1 MGCKAGPGPYQ
12 PTGNLRMG
20 NNRGMRPTSPALF
33 SLALAFTSFAF
44 IPPAHAAQDGKA
56 RSEQEDTRQK
66 LQGVRKDIENLTK
79 EQRDTANARDSANA
93 ALAKQ
98 AEQVSAAARA
108 VRDTDGELEQR
119 KHDLDQLSE
128 QRAGMQ
134 AGLEKQKGALGDLLR
149 ATYTLG
155 RGSDLQLLLGDEDV
169 NRISRALAYS
179 RYFQEN
185 RVEQIR
191 SLLADLSR
199 LQEVESAITTEQ
211 QKLEATRAER
221 TKRASE
227 LEKQRTEQQKL
238 VSQAD
243 SKYKDQAQRIAALK
257 QNEQDMN
264 ALVAKLQKVIDE
276 AAKAAEPAP
285 APKGSPAA
293 AAAPMGNLRG
303 NLPWPTNG
311 PVHAFGSGV
320 IIVAPRGSEVK
331 AVARGR
337 VVFANFLRGYGM
349 MIIVNHGNGFMSMYG
364 NNETLMH
371 GVGDMVEAGEVVG
384 TAAAPAGDNGAYF
397 ELRQGGKPI
406 DARGWLG
413 KRH

>member
-1 MGCKAGPGPYQ
+1 
-12 PTGNLRMG
+12 
-20 NNRGMRPTSPALF
+20 MRPIRIPSAL
-33 SLALAFTSFAF
+33 LATALVLAPLPSAL
-44 IPPAHAAQDGKA
+44 AAQDGKA
-56 RSEQEDTRQK
+56 RTEQDQARQK
-66 LQGVRKDIENLTK
+66 LDTVRKDIESLTK
-79 EQRDTANARDSANA
+79 EQRETANARDSANA

-108 VRDTDGELEQR
+108 VRDTDAELAQR
-119 KHDLDQLSE
+119 KHDLDQLGE
-128 QRAGMQ
+128 QKAQMQ
-134 AGLEKQKGALGDLLR
+134 RGLETQKGALGDLLR

-179 RYFQEN
+179 RYFQQN
-185 RVEQIR
+185 RVERIKG
-191 SLLADLSR
+191 LLADLSR
-199 LQEVESAITTEQ
+199 LQEVEAAITAEQ

-221 TKRASE
+221 GKRAAE
-227 LEKQRTEQQKL
+227 LEKQRGEQQKL
-238 VSQAD
+238 VAETD
-243 SKYKDQAQRIAALK
+243 SKYKDQTQRMAALK

-264 ALVAKLQKVIDE
+264 ALVARLQKVIDE

-285 APKGSPAA
+285 SPKGAPAA
-293 AAAPMGNLRG
+293 APLGNLRG
-303 NLPWPTNG
+303 NLPWPASG
-311 PVHAFGSGV
+311 AVHAYGNGV
-320 IIVAPRGSEVK
+320 IIVAPHGSEVK

-364 NNETLMH
+364 NNETLLH
-371 GVGDMVEAGEVVG
+371 GVGDMVEAGEAVG
-384 TAAAPAGDNGAYF
+384 TASAPVGDSGAYF

>member
-1 MGCKAGPGPYQ
+1 
-12 PTGNLRMG
+12 
-20 NNRGMRPTSPALF
+20 MRPTFRLP
-33 SLALAFTSFAF
+33 LALTLAIATLT
-44 IPPAHAAQDGKA
+44 PLLPAHAAQDGKT
-56 RSEQEDTRQK
+56 RSQQDEARQK
-66 LQGVRKDIENLTK
+66 LEGVRKDIDNLTK
-79 EQRDTANARDSANA
+79 EQRETANARDSANA

-108 VRDTDGELEQR
+108 VRETDGDLQQRQHDLEQ
-119 KHDLDQLSE
+119 LNA
-128 QRAGMQ
+128 QRAQME
-134 AGLEKQKGALGDLLR
+134 AGLSKQKDALGDLLR

-179 RYFQEN
+179 KYFQDN
-185 RVEQIR
+185 RVEKIR
-191 SLLADLSR
+191 GLLADLSR
-199 LQEVESAITTEQ
+199 LQEVEAAITAEQ

-221 TKRASE
+221 ESRAAE
-227 LEKQRTEQQKL
+227 LEKQRASQAKL
-238 VSQAD
+238 VAEAD
-243 SKYKDQAQRIAALK
+243 SKYKDQAQRMAALK

-264 ALVAKLQKVIDE
+264 SLVGRLQKVIDD
-276 AAKAAEPAP
+276 AAKAEAARAAVEAAP
-285 APKGSPAA
+285 APKGTPAA
-293 AAAPMGNLRG
+293 APVGNMRG
-303 NLPWPTNG
+303 NLPWPANG

-364 NNETLMH
+364 NNETLLH
-371 GVGDMVEAGEVVG
+371 GVGDTVEAGQAVG

-406 DARGWLG
+406 DARGWLS
-413 KRH
+413 KKH

>member
-1 MGCKAGPGPYQ
+1 
-12 PTGNLRMG
+12 
-20 NNRGMRPTSPALF
+20 MRPIPRLL
-33 SLALAFTSFAF
+33 LALALALALALVSFATT
-44 IPPAHAAQDGKA
+44 PLARAAQDGKA
-56 RSEQEDTRQK
+56 QGEQKDARQK
-66 LQGVRKDIENLTK
+66 LEGVRKDIESLTR
-79 EQRDTANARDSANA
+79 EQRETANTRDSANA

-98 AEQVSAAARA
+98 AEQVSAAAKA
-108 VRDTDGELEQR
+108 VRDTEA
-119 KHDLDQLSE
+119 DLDQRRHDMEQLNA
-128 QRAGMQ
+128 QRAEMQ
-134 AGLEKQKGALGDLLR
+134 AGLDKQKGALGDLLR

-185 RVEQIR
+185 RVERIR
-191 SLLADLSR
+191 GLLADLSR
-199 LQEVESAITTEQ
+199 LQEVETAITAEQ
-211 QKLEATRAER
+211 QKLEAARAER
-221 TKRASE
+221 EKRAAE
-227 LEKQRTEQQKL
+227 LEKQRGAQQKL
-238 VSQAD
+238 VAEAD
-243 SKYKDQAQRIAALK
+243 AKYKDQAQRMTALK

-264 ALVAKLQKVIDE
+264 ALVVRLQKVIDE

-285 APKGSPAA
+285 PPKGTPS
-293 AAAPMGNLRG
+293 AAPLSNLRG
-303 NLPWPTNG
+303 NLSWPANG
-311 PVHAFGSGV
+311 LVHAYGNGV

-337 VVFANFLRGYGM
+337 VIFASFLRGYGM

-364 NNETLMH
+364 NNETLLH
-371 GVGDMVEAGEVVG
+371 GVGDMVEAGEAVG

>member
-1 MGCKAGPGPYQ
+1 
-12 PTGNLRMG
+12 
-20 NNRGMRPTSPALF
+20 MRPASRLPTL
-33 SLALAFTSFAF
+33 LALTLALSAP
-44 IPPAHAAQDGKA
+44 IPPAFAAQDARAKA
-56 RSEQEDTRQK
+56 EQEDTRQK
-66 LQGVRKDIENLTK
+66 LDGVRKEIEGLAK
-79 EQRDTANARDSANA
+79 EQRDTVNTRDSANA

-108 VRDTDGELEQR
+108 VRDTDGELEAR
-119 KHDLDQLSE
+119 KHDLDQLNQ
-128 QRAGMQ
+128 QRNAMQ
-134 AGLEKQKGALGDLLR
+134 ATLEKQKGALGDLLR

-185 RVEQIR
+185 RVERIR
-191 SLLADLSR
+191 GLLADLSR
-199 LQEVESAITTEQ
+199 LQEVETAITAEQ
-211 QKLEATRAER
+211 DKLAATRTER
-221 TKRASE
+221 EKRAAE
-227 LEKQRTEQQKL
+227 LEKQRGEQQKL
-238 VSQAD
+238 VAEAD
-243 SKYKDQAQRIAALK
+243 AKYKDQAQRIAALK

-264 ALVAKLQKVIDE
+264 ALVVRLQKVIDE

-285 APKGSPAA
+285 APKGAPP
-293 AAAPMGNLRG
+293 AAPMGNLRG

-311 PVHAFGSGV
+311 PVHAYGSGV

-364 NNETLMH
+364 NNETLLH
-371 GVGDMVEAGEVVG
+371 GVGDMVEAGETVG

>member
-1 MGCKAGPGPYQ
+1 
-12 PTGNLRMG
+12 
-20 NNRGMRPTSPALF
+20 MRPLPRL
-33 SLALAFTSFAF
+33 SLALTAVLATCVAL
-44 IPPAHAAQDGKA
+44 PPVHAAQETKA
-56 RSEQEDTRQK
+56 RAQQDDARQK
-66 LQGVRKDIENLTK
+66 LEGVRKDIDNLTK
-79 EQRDTANARDSANA
+79 AQRETANSRDSANA
-93 ALAKQ
+93 ALARQ
-98 AEQVSAAARA
+98 AEQVATAAKA
-108 VRDTDGELEQR
+108 VRATDQDLQQRQRDLEQ
-119 KHDLDQLSE
+119 LGA
-128 QRAGMQ
+128 QRAEMQ
-134 AGLEKQKGALGDLLR
+134 AHLDTQKGALGDLLR

-169 NRISRALAYS
+169 SRISRALAYS
-179 RYFQEN
+179 RYFQQN

-191 SLLADLSR
+191 GLLAELSR
-199 LQEVESAITTEQ
+199 LQDVEAAITAEQ

-221 TKRASE
+221 EKRAGE
-227 LEKQRTEQQKL
+227 LERQRADQAKL
-238 VSQAD
+238 VAEAD

-264 ALVAKLQKVIDE
+264 SLVVRLQKVIDD

-285 APKGSPAA
+285 APKGAPAA
-293 AAAPMGNLRG
+293 APVGNLRG
-303 NLPWPTNG
+303 NLPWPTDG

-349 MIIVNHGNGFMSMYG
+349 MIIVNHGNGYMSMYG
-364 NNETLMH
+364 NNETLLH
-371 GVGDMVEAGEVVG
+371 GVGDMVEAGEAVG

-406 DARGWLG
+406 DARGWLS
-413 KRH
+413 KKH

>member
-1 MGCKAGPGPYQ
+1 
-12 PTGNLRMG
+12 
-20 NNRGMRPTSPALF
+20 MRPILRLPATLI
-33 SLALAFTSFAF
+33 LATFTCA
-44 IPPAHAAQDGKA
+44 IALPARSAQDAKA
-56 RSEQEDTRQK
+56 RAEQQDARQK
-66 LQGVRKDIENLTK
+66 LEGVRKDIETLTR
-79 EQRDTANARDSANA
+79 EQRETANARDSANA
-93 ALAKQ
+93 ALARQ

-108 VRDTDGELEQR
+108 VRETEVELEQR
-119 KHDLDQLSE
+119 RHDLDQLNA
-128 QRAGMQ
+128 QRAEMQ
-134 AGLEKQKGALGDLLR
+134 AGLDKQKDALGDLLR

-185 RVEQIR
+185 RVERIR

-199 LQEVESAITTEQ
+199 LQEVEAAITAEQ
-211 QKLEATRAER
+211 QKLEASRTERETRA
-221 TKRASE
+221 KD
-227 LEKQRTEQQKL
+227 LEKQRAEQQKL
-238 VSQAD
+238 VAETD
-243 SKYKDQAQRIAALK
+243 SKYKDQAQRMAALK

-264 ALVAKLQKVIDE
+264 ALVARLQKVIDE

-285 APKGSPAA
+285 APKGAPAS
-293 AAAPMGNLRG
+293 APMGNLRG
-303 NLPWPTNG
+303 NLPWPANG
-311 PVHAFGSGV
+311 PVHAYGNGV

-331 AVARGR
+331 AVSRGR
-337 VVFANFLRGYGM
+337 VVFASFLRGYGM

-364 NNETLMH
+364 NNETLLH
-371 GVGDMVEAGEVVG
+371 GVGDTVEAGEAVG
-384 TAAAPAGDNGAYF
+384 TAAAPAGDNGVYF

>member
-1 MGCKAGPGPYQ
+1 
-12 PTGNLRMG
+12 
-20 NNRGMRPTSPALF
+20 MRPIRIPSALLATALVLAPLPA
-33 SLALAFTSFAF
+33 AL
-44 IPPAHAAQDGKA
+44 AAQDGKA
-56 RSEQEDTRQK
+56 RTEQDQARQK
-66 LQGVRKDIENLTK
+66 LDTVRKDIESLTK
-79 EQRDTANARDSANA
+79 EQRETANARDSANA

-108 VRDTDGELEQR
+108 VRDTDAELAQR
-119 KHDLDQLSE
+119 KHDLDQLGE
-128 QRAGMQ
+128 QKAQMQ
-134 AGLEKQKGALGDLLR
+134 RGLETQKGALGDLLR

-179 RYFQEN
+179 RYFQQN
-185 RVEQIR
+185 RVERIKG
-191 SLLADLSR
+191 LLADLSR
-199 LQEVESAITTEQ
+199 LQEVEAAITAEQ
-211 QKLEATRAER
+211 QKLEAARAER
-221 TKRASE
+221 GKRAAE
-227 LEKQRTEQQKL
+227 LEKQRGEQQKL
-238 VSQAD
+238 VAEAD
-243 SKYKDQAQRIAALK
+243 SKYKDQAQRMAALK

-264 ALVAKLQKVIDE
+264 ALVARLQKVIDE

-285 APKGSPAA
+285 SPKGAPPAA
-293 AAAPMGNLRG
+293 PLGNLRG
-303 NLPWPTNG
+303 NLPWPASG
-311 PVHAFGSGV
+311 AVHAYGNGV
-320 IIVAPRGSEVK
+320 IIVAPHGSEVK

-364 NNETLMH
+364 NNETLLH
-371 GVGDMVEAGEVVG
+371 GVGDMVEAGEAVG
-384 TAAAPAGDNGAYF
+384 TASAPVGDSGAYF

>member
-1 MGCKAGPGPYQ
+1 
-12 PTGNLRMG
+12 
-20 NNRGMRPTSPALF
+20 MRPIHRLSVALF
-33 SLALAFTSFAF
+33 LTTFTFVTAL
-44 IPPAHAAQDGKA
+44 PARSAQDAKA
-56 RSEQEDTRQK
+56 RAEQQDARQK
-66 LQGVRKDIENLTK
+66 LEGVRKDIETLTR
-79 EQRDTANARDSANA
+79 EQRETANARDSANA
-93 ALAKQ
+93 ALARQ

-108 VRDTDGELEQR
+108 VRETEAELEQR
-119 KHDLDQLSE
+119 RHDLEQLNA
-128 QRAGMQ
+128 QRAEMQ
-134 AGLEKQKGALGDLLR
+134 AGLDKQKGALSDLLR

-185 RVEQIR
+185 RVERIR
-191 SLLADLSR
+191 GLLADLSR
-199 LQEVESAITTEQ
+199 LQEVEAAITAEQ
-211 QKLEATRAER
+211 QKLEASRAER
-221 TKRASE
+221 GKRAAE
-227 LEKQRTEQQKL
+227 LEKQRAEQQKL
-238 VSQAD
+238 VAEAD
-243 SKYKDQAQRIAALK
+243 SKYKDQAQRMAALK

-264 ALVAKLQKVIDE
+264 ALVARLQKVIDE

-285 APKGSPAA
+285 APKGAP

-303 NLPWPTNG
+303 NLPWPATG
-311 PVHAFGSGV
+311 PVHAYGNGV

-331 AVARGR
+331 AVSRGR

-364 NNETLMH
+364 NNETLLH
-371 GVGDMVEAGEVVG
+371 GVGDTVEAGEAVG
-384 TAAAPAGDNGAYF
+384 TAAAPAGDNGVYF

>member
-1 MGCKAGPGPYQ
+1 
-12 PTGNLRMG
+12 
-20 NNRGMRPTSPALF
+20 MRPVPRLP
-33 SLALAFTSFAF
+33 LALVFALVTF
-44 IPPAHAAQDGKA
+44 APLPPAHAEQDAKA
-56 RSEQEDTRQK
+56 RAQQEEARQK
-66 LQGVRKDIENLTK
+66 LEGVRKDIDALTR
-79 EQRDTANARDSANA
+79 EQRETANARDSANA

-108 VRDTDGELEQR
+108 VRATEAELEQR
-119 KHDLDQLSE
+119 RQDLQQLNQQKSDI
-128 QRAGMQ
+128 QS
-134 AGLEKQKGALGDLLR
+134 GLDKQKGALGDLLR

-155 RGSDLQLLLGDEDV
+155 RASDLQLLLGDEDV

-185 RVEQIR
+185 RVERIR
-191 SLLADLSR
+191 GLLADLSR
-199 LQEVESAITTEQ
+199 LQEVEAAITAEQ
-211 QKLEATRAER
+211 QKLEAARAER
-221 TKRASE
+221 EKRAGE

-238 VSQAD
+238 VAEAD
-243 SKYKDQAQRIAALK
+243 SKYKDQAQRMAALK

-264 ALVAKLQKVIDE
+264 ALVSRLQKVIDE

-285 APKGSPAA
+285 VPKGAPAS
-293 AAAPMGNLRG
+293 APMGNLRG
-303 NLPWPTNG
+303 NLPWPANG
-311 PVHAFGSGV
+311 PVHAYGNGV

-337 VVFANFLRGYGM
+337 VVFASFLRGYGM

-364 NNETLMH
+364 NNETLLH
-371 GVGDMVEAGEVVG
+371 GVGDTVEAGEAVG

>member
-1 MGCKAGPGPYQ
+1 
-12 PTGNLRMG
+12 
-20 NNRGMRPTSPALF
+20 MRPIRIPSALLATA
-33 SLALAFTSFAF
+33 LALA
-44 IPPAHAAQDGKA
+44 PLPAALAAQDGKA
-56 RSEQEDTRQK
+56 RTEQDQARQK
-66 LQGVRKDIENLTK
+66 LDTVRKDIESLTK

-108 VRDTDGELEQR
+108 VRDTDAELAQR
-119 KHDLDQLSE
+119 KHDLDQLGE
-128 QRAGMQ
+128 QKDQMQ
-134 AGLEKQKGALGDLLR
+134 RGLDAQNGALGDLLR

-169 NRISRALAYS
+169 NRISRALTYS
-179 RYFQEN
+179 RYFQQN
-185 RVEQIR
+185 RLERIKG
-191 SLLADLSR
+191 LLADLSR
-199 LQEVESAITTEQ
+199 LQEVEAAITAEQ

-221 TKRASE
+221 GKRAAE
-227 LEKQRTEQQKL
+227 LEKQRGEQQKL
-238 VSQAD
+238 VTEAN
-243 SKYKDQAQRIAALK
+243 SKYKDQAQRMAALK

-264 ALVAKLQKVIDE
+264 ALVTRLQKVIDE

-285 APKGSPAA
+285 SPKGGPAA
-293 AAAPMGNLRG
+293 APLGNLRG
-303 NLPWPTNG
+303 NLPWPASG
-311 PVHAFGSGV
+311 AVHAYGSGV
-320 IIVAPRGSEVK
+320 IIVAPHGSEVK

-364 NNETLMH
+364 NNETLLH
-371 GVGDMVEAGEVVG
+371 GVGDMVEAGEAVG
-384 TAAAPAGDNGAYF
+384 TASAPVGDSGAYF

>member
-1 MGCKAGPGPYQ
+1 
-12 PTGNLRMG
+12 
-20 NNRGMRPTSPALF
+20 MRPIPCLP
-33 SLALAFTSFAF
+33 LALTLAIATLAPFL
-44 IPPAHAAQDGKA
+44 PAYAAQDGKTRTQQDEA
-56 RSEQEDTRQK
+56 REK
-66 LQGVRKDIENLTK
+66 LEGVRKDIDNLTK
-79 EQRDTANARDSANA
+79 EQRETANARDSANA

-98 AEQVSAAARA
+98 AEQVSAAAKA
-108 VRDTDGELEQR
+108 VRATDGDLQQRQHDLEQ
-119 KHDLDQLSE
+119 LNA
-128 QRAGMQ
+128 QRAEME
-134 AGLEKQKGALGDLLR
+134 AGLSKQKDALGDLLR

-179 RYFQEN
+179 KYFQDN
-185 RVEQIR
+185 RLEKIR
-191 SLLADLSR
+191 GLLADLSR
-199 LQEVESAITTEQ
+199 LQEVEAAITAEQ

-221 TKRASE
+221 ETRAAE
-227 LEKQRTEQQKL
+227 LEKQRASQAKL
-238 VSQAD
+238 VAEAD
-243 SKYKDQAQRIAALK
+243 SKYKDQAQRMAALK

-264 ALVAKLQKVIDE
+264 ALVGRLQKVIDD
-276 AAKAAEPAP
+276 AAKAEAARAAVEAAP
-285 APKGSPAA
+285 APKGTPAA
-293 AAAPMGNLRG
+293 APVGNMRG
-303 NLPWPTNG
+303 NLPWPANG

-364 NNETLMH
+364 NNETLLH
-371 GVGDMVEAGEVVG
+371 GVGDTVEAGQAVG

-406 DARGWLG
+406 DARGWLS
-413 KRH
+413 KKH

>member
-1 MGCKAGPGPYQ
+1 
-12 PTGNLRMG
+12 
-20 NNRGMRPTSPALF
+20 MRPFPRLPLF
-33 SLALAFTSFAF
+33 LTLALAAVAP
-44 IPPAHAAQDGKA
+44 IPPAFAAQDAKA
-56 RSEQEDTRQK
+56 KAEQEDTRQK
-66 LQGVRKDIENLTK
+66 LEGVRKEIEGLAK
-79 EQRDTANARDSANA
+79 DQRETANTRDSANA

-108 VRDTDGELEQR
+108 VRDTDGELEAR
-119 KHDLDQLSE
+119 KHDLDQLNQ
-128 QRAGMQ
+128 QRNEMQ

-185 RVEQIR
+185 RVERIR
-191 SLLADLSR
+191 GLLADLSR
-199 LQEVESAITTEQ
+199 LQEVENAITADQER
-211 QKLEATRAER
+211 LAATRTER
-221 TKRASE
+221 EKRAAE
-227 LEKQRTEQQKL
+227 LEKQRSEQQKL
-238 VSQAD
+238 VAEAD
-243 SKYKDQAQRIAALK
+243 ARYKDQAQRIAALK

-264 ALVAKLQKVIDE
+264 ALVVRLQKVIDE

-285 APKGSPAA
+285 APKG
-293 AAAPMGNLRG
+293 APPSAPLGNLRG

-311 PVHAFGSGV
+311 PVHAYGSGV

-364 NNETLMH
+364 NNETLLH

>member
-1 MGCKAGPGPYQ
+1 
-12 PTGNLRMG
+12 
-20 NNRGMRPTSPALF
+20 MRPIRLLPAL
-33 SLALAFTSFAF
+33 LATALVLA
-44 IPPAHAAQDGKA
+44 PLPAALAAQDGKA
-56 RSEQEDTRQK
+56 RTEQDQARQK
-66 LQGVRKDIENLTK
+66 LDTVRKDIESLTK
-79 EQRDTANARDSANA
+79 EQRETANTRDSANA

-108 VRDTDGELEQR
+108 VRDTDTELAQR
-119 KHDLDQLSE
+119 QHDLDQLGQQKAE
-128 QRAGMQ
+128 MQR
-134 AGLEKQKGALGDLLR
+134 GLDKQKGALGDLLR
-149 ATYTLG
+149 ATYSLG

-179 RYFQEN
+179 RYFQQN
-185 RVEQIR
+185 RVDRIKG
-191 SLLADLSR
+191 LLADLSK
-199 LQEVESAITTEQ
+199 LQEVETAITAEQ
-211 QKLEATRAER
+211 QKLEASRAER
-221 TKRASE
+221 SKRAAE
-227 LEKQRTEQQKL
+227 LEKQRGEQQKL
-238 VSQAD
+238 VAEANSR
-243 SKYKDQAQRIAALK
+243 YKDQAQRMAALK

-285 APKGSPAA
+285 APKGAPPS
-293 AAAPMGNLRG
+293 APMGNLRG
-303 NLPWPTNG
+303 NLPWPASG
-311 PVHAFGSGV
+311 AVHAYGSGV

-364 NNETLMH
+364 NNETLLH
-371 GVGDMVEAGEVVG
+371 GVGDMVEAGEAVG
-384 TAAAPAGDNGAYF
+384 TASAPVGDSGAYF

>member
-1 MGCKAGPGPYQ
+1 
-12 PTGNLRMG
+12 
-20 NNRGMRPTSPALF
+20 MRPRPRLAF
-33 SLALAFTSFAF
+33 ILALAAVSLSPT
-44 IPPAHAAQDGKA
+44 PPALAAQEVKA
-56 RSEQEDTRQK
+56 RTQQEEARQK
-66 LQGVRKDIENLTK
+66 LEGVRKDIDNLTK
-79 EQRDTANARDSANA
+79 EQRETANARDSANA

-98 AEQVSAAARA
+98 AEQVSAAAKA
-108 VRDTDGELEQR
+108 VRATDGDLQQRQHDLEQ
-119 KHDLDQLSE
+119 LNA
-128 QRAGMQ
+128 QRAGME
-134 AGLEKQKGALGDLLR
+134 AGLSKQKDALGDLLR

-179 RYFQEN
+179 RYFQDN
-185 RVEQIR
+185 RVEKIHG
-191 SLLADLSR
+191 LLADLSR
-199 LQEVESAITTEQ
+199 LQEVEAAITAEQ

-221 TKRASE
+221 EARAAE
-227 LEKQRTEQQKL
+227 LEKQRTSQAKL
-238 VSQAD
+238 VAEAD

-264 ALVAKLQKVIDE
+264 ALVSRLQKVIDE

-285 APKGSPAA
+285 APKGTPAT
-293 AAAPMGNLRG
+293 APVGNLRG
-303 NLPWPTNG
+303 SLPWPTNG

-364 NNETLMH
+364 NNETLLH
-371 GVGDMVEAGEVVG
+371 GVGDMVEAGEAVG

-406 DARGWLG
+406 DARGWLS
-413 KRH
+413 KKH

>member
-1 MGCKAGPGPYQ
+1 
-12 PTGNLRMG
+12 
-20 NNRGMRPTSPALF
+20 MRPIPRLPLALT
-33 SLALAFTSFAF
+33 LALATLMPL
-44 IPPAHAAQDGKA
+44 PPAHAAQDGKTRA
-56 RSEQEDTRQK
+56 QQDEARQK
-66 LQGVRKDIENLTK
+66 LEGVHKEIDDLTR
-79 EQRDTANARDSANA
+79 EQRETANARDSANA

-108 VRDTDGELEQR
+108 VRETDGDLQQRQKDLEQ
-119 KHDLDQLSE
+119 LNA
-128 QRAGMQ
+128 QRTDME
-134 AGLEKQKGALGDLLR
+134 AGLNKQKDALGDLLR

-185 RVEQIR
+185 RVEKIR
-191 SLLADLSR
+191 GLLADLSR
-199 LQEVESAITTEQ
+199 LREVEAAITAEQ

-221 TKRASE
+221 EKRAGE
-227 LEKQRTEQQKL
+227 LERQRAGQARL
-238 VSQAD
+238 VAEAD
-243 SKYKDQAQRIAALK
+243 SKYKDQAQRMAALK

-264 ALVAKLQKVIDE
+264 ALVGRLQKVIDDAARAE
-276 AAKAAEPAP
+276 AARAAVEAAPPPKGAP
-285 APKGSPAA
+285 AS
-293 AAAPMGNLRG
+293 APVGNLRG
-303 NLPWPTNG
+303 NLPWPVAG

-364 NNETLMH
+364 NNETLLH
-371 GVGDMVEAGEVVG
+371 GVGDTVEAGQAVG

-406 DARGWLG
+406 DARGWLS
-413 KRH
+413 KKH

>member
-1 MGCKAGPGPYQ
+1 
-12 PTGNLRMG
+12 
-20 NNRGMRPTSPALF
+20 MRPIPRLPLLLT
-33 SLALAFTSFAF
+33 LALIAAAPF
-44 IPPAHAAQDGKA
+44 PPAFAAQDAKA
-56 RSEQEDTRQK
+56 RSEQDEARQK
-66 LQGVRKDIENLTK
+66 LDGVRKEIEGLTK
-79 EQRDTANARDSANA
+79 EQRDTANSRDSANA
-93 ALAKQ
+93 ALARQ

-108 VRDTDGELEQR
+108 VRDTDAELEAR
-119 KHDLDQLSE
+119 KRDLAQLNE

-134 AGLEKQKGALGDLLR
+134 AGLDKQKGALSDLLR

-169 NRISRALAYS
+169 NRISRALVYS

-185 RVEQIR
+185 RVERIR
-191 SLLADLSR
+191 GLLADLSR
-199 LQEVESAITTEQ
+199 LQEVETAITAEQ
-211 QKLEATRAER
+211 DKLEATRAER
-221 TKRASE
+221 EKRTGE
-227 LEKQRTEQQKL
+227 LEKQRSEQQKL
-238 VSQAD
+238 VAEAD
-243 SKYKDQAQRIAALK
+243 SRYKDQAQRIAALK

-264 ALVAKLQKVIDE
+264 ALVARLQKVIDE

-285 APKGSPAA
+285 APKGTPPT
-293 AAAPMGNLRG
+293 APLGNLRG

-311 PVHAFGSGV
+311 PVHAYGSGV
-320 IIVAPRGSEVK
+320 IIVAARGSEVK

-364 NNETLMH
+364 NNETLLH
-371 GVGDMVEAGEVVG
+371 GVGDMVEAGETVG

>member
-1 MGCKAGPGPYQ
+1 
-12 PTGNLRMG
+12 MG
-20 NNRGMRPTSPALF
+20 NNRRMRPRPRLAF
-33 SLALAFTSFAF
+33 ILALAAASLSPT
-44 IPPAHAAQDGKA
+44 PPALAAQDAKA
-56 RSEQEDTRQK
+56 RTQQEETRQK
-66 LQGVRKDIENLTK
+66 LEGVRKDIDNLTK
-79 EQRDTANARDSANA
+79 EQRETANARDSANA

-98 AEQVSAAARA
+98 AEQVSAAAKA
-108 VRDTDGELEQR
+108 VRATDGDLQQRQHDLEQ
-119 KHDLDQLSE
+119 LNA
-128 QRAGMQ
+128 QRASME
-134 AGLEKQKGALGDLLR
+134 AGLSKQKDALGDLLR

-179 RYFQEN
+179 RYFQDN
-185 RVEQIR
+185 RVEKIHG
-191 SLLADLSR
+191 LLADLSR
-199 LQEVESAITTEQ
+199 LQEVEAAITAEQ

-221 TKRASE
+221 EARAAE
-227 LEKQRTEQQKL
+227 LEKQRTSQAKL
-238 VSQAD
+238 VAEAD

-264 ALVAKLQKVIDE
+264 ALVARLQKVIDE

-285 APKGSPAA
+285 APKGAPAA
-293 AAAPMGNLRG
+293 APVGNLRG
-303 NLPWPTNG
+303 SLPWPTNG

-364 NNETLMH
+364 NNETLLH
-371 GVGDMVEAGEVVG
+371 GVGDMVEAGEAVG

-406 DARGWLG
+406 DARGWLS
-413 KRH
+413 KKH

>member
-1 MGCKAGPGPYQ
+1 
-12 PTGNLRMG
+12 
-20 NNRGMRPTSPALF
+20 MRPIHRLSVALLLTTFTFVTALPAR
-33 SLALAFTSFAF
+33 S
-44 IPPAHAAQDGKA
+44 AQDAKA
-56 RSEQEDTRQK
+56 RAEQQDARQK
-66 LQGVRKDIENLTK
+66 LEGVRKDIETLTR
-79 EQRDTANARDSANA
+79 EQRETANARDSANA
-93 ALAKQ
+93 ALARQ

-108 VRDTDGELEQR
+108 VRETEAELEQR
-119 KHDLDQLSE
+119 RHDLEQLNA
-128 QRAGMQ
+128 QRAEMQ
-134 AGLEKQKGALGDLLR
+134 AGLDKQKGALSDLLR

-185 RVEQIR
+185 RVERIR
-191 SLLADLSR
+191 GLLADLSR
-199 LQEVESAITTEQ
+199 LQEVEAAITAEQ
-211 QKLEATRAER
+211 QKLEASRAER
-221 TKRASE
+221 GKRAAE
-227 LEKQRTEQQKL
+227 LEKQRAEQQKL
-238 VSQAD
+238 VAEAD
-243 SKYKDQAQRIAALK
+243 SKYKDQAQRMAALK
-257 QNEQDMN
+257 QNEQEMN
-264 ALVAKLQKVIDE
+264 ALVARLQKVIDE

-285 APKGSPAA
+285 APKGAP

-303 NLPWPTNG
+303 NLPWPATG
-311 PVHAFGSGV
+311 PVHAYGNGV

-331 AVARGR
+331 AVSRGR

-364 NNETLMH
+364 NNETLLH
-371 GVGDMVEAGEVVG
+371 GVGDTVEAGEAVG
-384 TAAAPAGDNGAYF
+384 TAAAPAGDNGVYF

>member
-1 MGCKAGPGPYQ
+1 
-12 PTGNLRMG
+12 
-20 NNRGMRPTSPALF
+20 MRPRPRLAF
-33 SLALAFTSFAF
+33 ILALAVASLSPT
-44 IPPAHAAQDGKA
+44 PPALAAQEVKA
-56 RSEQEDTRQK
+56 RTQQEETRQK
-66 LQGVRKDIENLTK
+66 LEGVRKDIDNLTK

-98 AEQVSAAARA
+98 AEQVSAAAKA
-108 VRDTDGELEQR
+108 VRATDGDLQQRQHDLEQ
-119 KHDLDQLSE
+119 LNA
-128 QRAGMQ
+128 QRAGME
-134 AGLEKQKGALGDLLR
+134 AGLSKQKDALGDLLR

-179 RYFQEN
+179 RYFQDN
-185 RVEQIR
+185 RVEKIHG
-191 SLLADLSR
+191 LLADLSR
-199 LQEVESAITTEQ
+199 LQEVEAAITAEQ

-221 TKRASE
+221 EARAAE
-227 LEKQRTEQQKL
+227 LEKQRTSQAKL
-238 VSQAD
+238 VAEAD

-264 ALVAKLQKVIDE
+264 ALVSRLQKVIDE

-285 APKGSPAA
+285 APKGTPAT
-293 AAAPMGNLRG
+293 APVGNLRG
-303 NLPWPTNG
+303 SLPWPTNG

-364 NNETLMH
+364 NNETLLH
-371 GVGDMVEAGEVVG
+371 GVGDMVEAGEAVG

-406 DARGWLG
+406 DARGWLS
-413 KRH
+413 KKH

>member
-1 MGCKAGPGPYQ
+1 
-12 PTGNLRMG
+12 
-20 NNRGMRPTSPALF
+20 MRPFPRLPLF
-33 SLALAFTSFAF
+33 LTLALTAVAP
-44 IPPAHAAQDGKA
+44 IPPAFAAQDAKA
-56 RSEQEDTRQK
+56 KAEQEDTRQK
-66 LQGVRKDIENLTK
+66 LEGVRKEIEGLAK
-79 EQRDTANARDSANA
+79 DQRETANTRDSANA

-108 VRDTDGELEQR
+108 VRDTDGELEAR
-119 KHDLDQLSE
+119 KHDLDQLNQ
-128 QRAGMQ
+128 QRNEMQ

-185 RVEQIR
+185 RVERIR
-191 SLLADLSR
+191 GLLADLSR
-199 LQEVESAITTEQ
+199 LQEVENAITAEQ
-211 QKLEATRAER
+211 ERLAATRTER
-221 TKRASE
+221 EKRAAE
-227 LEKQRTEQQKL
+227 LERQRSEQQKL
-238 VSQAD
+238 VAEAD
-243 SKYKDQAQRIAALK
+243 ARYKDQAQRIAALK

-264 ALVAKLQKVIDE
+264 ALVVRLQKVIDE

-285 APKGSPAA
+285 APKG
-293 AAAPMGNLRG
+293 APPSAPLGNLRG

-311 PVHAFGSGV
+311 PVHAYGSGV

-364 NNETLMH
+364 NNETLLH

>member
-1 MGCKAGPGPYQ
+1 
-12 PTGNLRMG
+12 MG
-20 NNRGMRPTSPALF
+20 NNRTMRPFHRLPLLLTLATA
-33 SLALAFTSFAF
+33 ALAPV
-44 IPPAHAAQDGKA
+44 PPARAAQEGKA
-56 RSEQEDTRQK
+56 RVEQEDARQK
-66 LQGVRKDIENLTK
+66 LEGVRKDIDALTR
-79 EQRDTANARDSANA
+79 EQRETANSRDAANA

-108 VRDTDGELEQR
+108 VRDTDTELEHR
-119 KHDLDQLSE
+119 RHDLEQLNA
-128 QRAGMQ
+128 QRAAIQ
-134 AGLEKQKGALGDLLR
+134 AGLDTQKGALGDLLR

-185 RVEQIR
+185 RVERIR
-191 SLLADLSR
+191 ALLADLSR
-199 LQEVESAITTEQ
+199 LQEVEAAITAEQ
-211 QKLEATRAER
+211 QKLEATRKER
-221 TKRASE
+221 EQRAAE
-227 LEKQRTEQQKL
+227 LEKQRASQQKL
-238 VSQAD
+238 VAEAD
-243 SKYKDQAQRIAALK
+243 SKYKDQAQRMAALK

-264 ALVAKLQKVIDE
+264 ALVARLQKVIDE
-276 AAKAAEPAP
+276 AAKAAEAPPPAKG
-285 APKGSPAA
+285 APS
-293 AAAPMGNLRG
+293 APVGNLRG
-303 NLPWPTNG
+303 NLPWPASG
-311 PVHAFGSGV
+311 PVHAYGNGV

-337 VVFANFLRGYGM
+337 VVFASFLRGYGM

-364 NNETLMH
+364 NNETLLH
-371 GVGDMVEAGEVVG
+371 GVGDTVEAGQPVG

-406 DARGWLG
+406 DARAWLG

>member
-1 MGCKAGPGPYQ
+1 
-12 PTGNLRMG
+12 MG
-20 NNRGMRPTSPALF
+20 NNRRMRPRPRLAF
-33 SLALAFTSFAF
+33 ILALAAASLSPT
-44 IPPAHAAQDGKA
+44 PPALAAQDAKA
-56 RSEQEDTRQK
+56 RTQQEETRQK
-66 LQGVRKDIENLTK
+66 LEGVRKDIDNLTK
-79 EQRDTANARDSANA
+79 EQRETANARDSANA

-98 AEQVSAAARA
+98 AEQVSAAAKA
-108 VRDTDGELEQR
+108 VRATDGDLQQRQHDLEQ
-119 KHDLDQLSE
+119 LNA
-128 QRAGMQ
+128 QRAGME
-134 AGLEKQKGALGDLLR
+134 AGLSKQKDALGDLLR

-185 RVEQIR
+185 RVEKIR
-191 SLLADLSR
+191 GLLADLSR
-199 LQEVESAITTEQ
+199 LQEVEAAITAEQ

-221 TKRASE
+221 EARAAE
-227 LEKQRTEQQKL
+227 LEKQRTNQAKL
-238 VSQAD
+238 VAEAD

-264 ALVAKLQKVIDE
+264 ALVARLQKVIDE

-285 APKGSPAA
+285 TPKGAPAT
-293 AAAPMGNLRG
+293 APVGNLRG
-303 NLPWPTNG
+303 SLPWPTNG

-364 NNETLMH
+364 NNETLLH
-371 GVGDMVEAGEVVG
+371 GVGDMVEAGEAVG

-406 DARGWLG
+406 DARGWLS
-413 KRH
+413 KKH

>member
-1 MGCKAGPGPYQ
+1 
-12 PTGNLRMG
+12 
-20 NNRGMRPTSPALF
+20 MRPRPRLAF
-33 SLALAFTSFAF
+33 ILALAAVSLSPT
-44 IPPAHAAQDGKA
+44 PPALAAQEVKA
-56 RSEQEDTRQK
+56 RTQQEEARQK
-66 LQGVRKDIENLTK
+66 LEGVRKDIDNLTK
-79 EQRDTANARDSANA
+79 EQRETANARDSANA

-98 AEQVSAAARA
+98 AEQVSAAAKA
-108 VRDTDGELEQR
+108 VRATDGDLQQRQHDLEQ
-119 KHDLDQLSE
+119 LNA
-128 QRAGMQ
+128 QRAGME
-134 AGLEKQKGALGDLLR
+134 AGLSKQKEALGDLLR

-179 RYFQEN
+179 RYFQDN
-185 RVEQIR
+185 RVEKIHG
-191 SLLADLSR
+191 LLADLSR
-199 LQEVESAITTEQ
+199 LQEVEAAITAEQ

-221 TKRASE
+221 EARAAE
-227 LEKQRTEQQKL
+227 LEKQRTSQAKL
-238 VSQAD
+238 VAEAD

-264 ALVAKLQKVIDE
+264 ALVSRLQKVIDE

-285 APKGSPAA
+285 APKGTPAT
-293 AAAPMGNLRG
+293 APVGNLRG
-303 NLPWPTNG
+303 SLPWPTNG

-364 NNETLMH
+364 NNETLLH
-371 GVGDMVEAGEVVG
+371 GVGDMVEAGEAVG

-406 DARGWLG
+406 DARGWLS
-413 KRH
+413 KKH

>member
-1 MGCKAGPGPYQ
+1 
-12 PTGNLRMG
+12 
-20 NNRGMRPTSPALF
+20 MRPVPRLP
-33 SLALAFTSFAF
+33 LALALVFVLATFAPF
-44 IPPAHAAQDGKA
+44 PPAHAEQDAKA
-56 RSEQEDTRQK
+56 RAQQEEARQK
-66 LQGVRKDIENLTK
+66 LEGVRKDIDALTR
-79 EQRDTANARDSANA
+79 EQRETANARDSANA
-93 ALAKQ
+93 ALARQ
-98 AEQVSAAARA
+98 AEQVSSAAKA
-108 VRDTDGELEQR
+108 VRATEAELEQR
-119 KHDLDQLSE
+119 RRDLEQLNQ
-128 QRAGMQ
+128 QRAGIQ
-134 AGLEKQKGALGDLLR
+134 EGLDKQKGALGDLLR

-185 RVEQIR
+185 RVERIR
-191 SLLADLSR
+191 GLLADLSR
-199 LQEVESAITTEQ
+199 LQEVEAAITAEQ
-211 QKLEATRAER
+211 QKLEAARAER
-221 TKRASE
+221 EKRASE

-238 VSQAD
+238 VAEAD
-243 SKYKDQAQRIAALK
+243 SKYKDQAQRMAALK

-264 ALVAKLQKVIDE
+264 ALVARLQKVIDE

-285 APKGSPAA
+285 APKGAPAS
-293 AAAPMGNLRG
+293 APMGNLRG
-303 NLPWPTNG
+303 NLPWPANG
-311 PVHAFGSGV
+311 PVHAYGNGV

-337 VVFANFLRGYGM
+337 VVFASFLRGYGM

-364 NNETLMH
+364 NNETLLH
-371 GVGDMVEAGEVVG
+371 GVGDTVEAGEAVG

>member
-1 MGCKAGPGPYQ
+1 
-12 PTGNLRMG
+12 
-20 NNRGMRPTSPALF
+20 MRPVPRLP
-33 SLALAFTSFAF
+33 LALVFVLATFAPL
-44 IPPAHAAQDGKA
+44 PPAHAEQDAKA
-56 RSEQEDTRQK
+56 RAQQEEARQK
-66 LQGVRKDIENLTK
+66 LEGVRKDIDALTR
-79 EQRDTANARDSANA
+79 EQRETANARDSANA
-93 ALAKQ
+93 ALARQ
-98 AEQVSAAARA
+98 AEQVSSAAKA
-108 VRDTDGELEQR
+108 VRATEAELEQR
-119 KHDLDQLSE
+119 RRDLEQLNQ
-128 QRAGMQ
+128 QRAGIQ
-134 AGLEKQKGALGDLLR
+134 EGLDKQKGALGDLLR

-185 RVEQIR
+185 RVERIR
-191 SLLADLSR
+191 GLLADLSR
-199 LQEVESAITTEQ
+199 LQEVEAAITAEQ
-211 QKLEATRAER
+211 QKLEAARAER
-221 TKRASE
+221 EKRAGE

-238 VSQAD
+238 VAEAD
-243 SKYKDQAQRIAALK
+243 SKYKDQAQRMAALK

-264 ALVAKLQKVIDE
+264 ALVARLQKVIDE

-285 APKGSPAA
+285 APKGAPAS
-293 AAAPMGNLRG
+293 APMGNLRG
-303 NLPWPTNG
+303 NLPWPANG
-311 PVHAFGSGV
+311 PVHAYGNGV

-337 VVFANFLRGYGM
+337 VVFASFLRGYGM

-364 NNETLMH
+364 NNETLLH
-371 GVGDMVEAGEVVG
+371 GVGDTVEAGEAVG

>member
-1 MGCKAGPGPYQ
+1 
-12 PTGNLRMG
+12 
-20 NNRGMRPTSPALF
+20 MRPRPRLAFT
-33 SLALAFTSFAF
+33 LALAAASLSPT
-44 IPPAHAAQDGKA
+44 PPALAAQDAKA
-56 RSEQEDTRQK
+56 RTQQEETRQK
-66 LQGVRKDIENLTK
+66 LEGVRKDIDNLTK

-98 AEQVSAAARA
+98 AEQVSAAAKA
-108 VRDTDGELEQR
+108 VRATDVDLQQRQHDLEQ
-119 KHDLDQLSE
+119 LNA
-128 QRAGMQ
+128 QRAGME
-134 AGLEKQKGALGDLLR
+134 AGLSKQKDALGNLLR

-185 RVEQIR
+185 RVEKIR
-191 SLLADLSR
+191 GLLADLSR
-199 LQEVESAITTEQ
+199 LQEVEAAITAEQ

-221 TKRASE
+221 EARAAE
-227 LEKQRTEQQKL
+227 LEKQRTNQAKL
-238 VSQAD
+238 VAEAD

-264 ALVAKLQKVIDE
+264 ALVARLQKVIDE

-285 APKGSPAA
+285 TPKGAPAT
-293 AAAPMGNLRG
+293 APVGNLRG
-303 NLPWPTNG
+303 SLPWPTNG

-364 NNETLMH
+364 NNETLLH
-371 GVGDMVEAGEVVG
+371 GVGDMVEAGEAVG

-406 DARGWLG
+406 DARGWLS
-413 KRH
+413 KKH